1 MVPPYSHR
9 VSRVQWYSGYSL
21 LFFPF
26 AYETIT
32 LCGGPSHALLLGSN
46 MHYAVQTP
54 AIFLQP
60 VWPLPRSL
68 ATTCGISVDFFS
80 SPYLDVSVQAV
91 PHAHL
96 WIQCTLTELHSAGFP
111 HSDTHGS
118 MPAFGSPW
126 LFADCCVLRRLLV
139 PRHSPC
145 ALCSLTIKSR
155 SGFRLCVRI
164 TWFFG
169 LFLDDNFCV
178 VHVISHM
185 VTLSLPFCLLYLCS
199 VFKVQF
205 RALLRVTLCLAA
217 YVFLAVSPRCF
228 RSLVGSSGLEPP
240 TSRLSGVRS
249 NHLSYEPM
257 FARTFGRRPLS
268 GPWWR

>member
-1 MVPPYSHR
+1 MVPPFSHR

-26 AYETIT
+26 AYETFT
-32 LCGGPSHALLLGSN
+32 LYGGPSHALLLGSN
-46 MHYAVQTP
+46 MHYAVLTP

-96 WIQCTLTELHSAGFP
+96 WIQCTLTELLSAGFP
-111 HSDTHGS
+111 HSDIHGS

-126 LFADCCVLRRLLV
+126 LFADCYVLRRLLV

-155 SGFRLCVRI
+155 SGFL
-164 TWFFG
+164 
-169 LFLDDNFCV
+169 
-178 VHVISHM
+178 
-185 VTLSLPFCLLYLCS
+185 
-199 VFKVQF
+199 
-205 RALLRVTLCLAA
+205 
-217 YVFLAVSPRCF
+217 
-228 RSLVGSSGLEPP
+228 
-240 TSRLSGVRS
+240 
-249 NHLSYEPM
+249 
-257 FARTFGRRPLS
+257 
-268 GPWWR
+268 

>member
-1 MVPPYSHR
+1 MVPPFSHR

-26 AYETIT
+26 AYETFT
-32 LCGGPSHALLLGSN
+32 LSGGPSHALLLGSN
-46 MHYAVQTP
+46 MRFAVLTP

-96 WIQCTLTELHSAGFP
+96 WIQCTLTELLSAGFP
-111 HSDTHGS
+111 HSDIHGS

-126 LFADCCVLRRLLV
+126 LFADCYVLRRLLV

-145 ALCSLTIKSR
+145 ALCSLTINHALASR
-155 SGFRLCVRI
+155 DAFSFHSLPIPFCCQKNSSAHSRLCISSPLCVRI

-169 LFLDDNFCV
+169 LFLDDNLFV
-178 VHVISHM
+178 VHMISHM
-185 VTLSLPFCLLYLCS
+185 VTLKLPFCLLYLCS
-199 VFKVQF
+199 VFKVQ
-205 RALLRVTLCLAA
+205 LQ
-217 YVFLAVSPRCF
+217 
-228 RSLVGSSGLEPP
+228 
-240 TSRLSGVRS
+240 TSDSRFQTSEF
-249 NHLSYEPM
+249 H
-257 FARTFGRRPLS
+257 F
-268 GPWWR
+268 